1 MTSNSISANDEIG
14 RLLGD
19 VCEDEL
25 NTTFDFDCRWGLKM
39 EGFQLVLESFS
50 FAQSQILDS
59 KERSYQNRKGKG
71 RQEAD
76 RESMNVNQQK
86 CQLKM
91 FWLWDILKIEDD
103 SKVFDA
109 LNVYVNA
116 LFNKTVNKLAT

>member
-14 RLLGD
+14 RLSGD

-59 KERSYQNRKGKG
+59 KERSYQNREEKG

-86 CQLKM
+86 CPK
-91 FWLWDILKIEDD
+91 
-103 SKVFDA
+103 
-109 LNVYVNA
+109 
-116 LFNKTVNKLAT
+116 